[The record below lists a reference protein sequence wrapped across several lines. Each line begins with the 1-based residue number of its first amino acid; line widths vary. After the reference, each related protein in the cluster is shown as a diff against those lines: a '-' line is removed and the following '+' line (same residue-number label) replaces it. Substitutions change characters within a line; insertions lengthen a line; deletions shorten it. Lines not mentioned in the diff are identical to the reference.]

1 MAEREAQL
9 TTSRSWPTRRG
20 WLAFSVWSPCS
31 SSAALIAY
39 TLATHGHRGVIP
51 AGQLERVDPTK
62 VRTEGPW
69 ADPAKAVVQTGPN
82 QYTVYALAFAFGYQ
96 PNPIEVPKGAE
107 IVFKAT
113 SPDVIHGFHVEGTNV
128 NVEVLPGE
136 VTTVRYTFHER
147 PGEYRIICNQYCG
160 RRPPALMFG
169 KIVVEE

>member
-1 MAEREAQL
+1 MVDEHKYHKTILAYEK
-9 TTSRSWPTRRG
+9 G
-20 WLAFSVWSPCS
+20 WLAFSLVMVVIFL
-31 SSAALIAY
+31 ALIAY
-39 TLATHGHRGVIP
+39 TLATHTSGVIP
-51 AGQLERVDPTK
+51 AGQLEHVDPTK

-107 IVFKAT
+107 IVFKLT
-113 SPDVIHGFHVEGTNV
+113 SADVIHGFYVKGTNI

-136 VTTVRYTFHER
+136 VTTVRYTFKK

-160 RRPPALMFG
+160 LGHQNMFG
-169 KIVVEE
+169 KIVVKE